1 MDRPINLEE
10 QDIRH
15 VLFWMPHWIGDVVF
29 ALPTIQALRA
39 RLPHVRITVVAH
51 PPAHEFLS
59 HHPSIDSVIKIPYTQ
74 EDGFGSAC
82 RFARGLKKY
91 QFDLAVLFP
100 NSFRSAVMAWLS
112 GAKIRIGYRTE
123 GRGLLLTHPLVVQKD
138 SKSIHG
144 MDYYSRI
151 VSCLGIHEVEK
162 KFEPIISE
170 AEVEQQEELLAQQGI
185 YPGDVK
191 IAIQPGASKQEKRW
205 HPERFGI
212 LCQKLIKE
220 KGAKI
225 LLLGS
230 DAEVELIEQVRKF
243 CPREHSLIFTGLNLR
258 TVLAL
263 LRNCQLLIANDSG
276 LMNLAAMVETPLVAI
291 FGPGSPKTSSPCI
304 EPAKKEIVT
313 KNFPCSPCRHNF
325 FKECKPSPHNK
336 PFCIED
342 ISVKDVSDAVY
353 QLLER
358 IDMRSE
364 GRGIKD

>member
-1 MDRPINLEE
+1 MGHPINIEE
-10 QDIRH
+10 QDICH
-15 VLFWMPHWIGDVVF
+15 VLFWMPHWLGDVVF
-29 ALPTIQALRA
+29 SLPTIQALKA
-39 RLPHVRITVVAH
+39 RFPHVRITVVAH
-51 PPAHEFLS
+51 SPAHEFLS
-59 HHPSIDSVIKIPYTQ
+59 HHPSIDSVIKIPYTRK
-74 EDGFGSAC
+74 EGFSPAF
-82 RFARGLKKY
+82 RFARSLKKY

-100 NSFRSAVMAWLS
+100 NSFRSAMMAWLS
-112 GAKIRIGYRTE
+112 GVKIRIGYKTE
-123 GRGLLLTHPLVVQKD
+123 GRGILLTHPLAVQKD

-151 VSCLGIHEVEK
+151 VSCLGINDVEK
-162 KFEPIISE
+162 KFEPIVSKE
-170 AEVEQQEELLAQQGI
+170 EVAQQEELLAQQGI
-185 YPGDVK
+185 YPGDLK
-191 IAIQPGASKQEKRW
+191 IAIQPGASKKEKRW

-220 KGAKI
+220 RGAKI

-230 DAEVELIEQVRKF
+230 DAEAELIKQVRKF
-243 CPREHSLIFTGLNLR
+243 CPREDSLAFTGLNMR
-258 TVLAL
+258 VVLAL
-263 LRNCQLLIANDSG
+263 LQNCQMLIANDSG
-276 LMNLAAMVETPLVAI
+276 LMNLAAMVETPIVAI
-291 FGPGSPKTSSPCI
+291 FGPGSPKTSDPCI

-358 IDMRSE
+358 IEVR
-364 GRGIKD
+364 

>member
-1 MDRPINLEE
+1 MDRPIDLEE

-15 VLFWMPHWIGDVVF
+15 ILFWMPHWLGDVVF
-29 ALPTIQALRA
+29 SLPTIQALRA

-59 HHPSIDSVIKIPYTQ
+59 HHPSIDSVIKIPCTQ
-74 EDGFGSAC
+74 KDSFWSAC
-82 RFARGLKKY
+82 QFARGLKKY

-100 NSFRSAVMAWLS
+100 NSFRSAMMVWLS
-112 GAKIRIGYRTE
+112 GAKIRIGYQTE
-123 GRGLLLTHPLVVQKD
+123 GRGILLTHPLDVQKD

-144 MDYYSRI
+144 MDYYSKI
-151 VSCLGIHEVEK
+151 VSCLGINDVEK
-162 KFEPIISE
+162 KFESIISE
-170 AEVEQQEELLAQQGI
+170 EEVAQQEELLAQQGI
-185 YPGDVK
+185 YPSDFKV
-191 IAIQPGASKQEKRW
+191 AIQPGASKPEKRW
-205 HPERFGI
+205 HLERFGI

-220 KGAKI
+220 RGAKI

-230 DAEVELIEQVRKF
+230 DAEAELIEQVRKF
-243 CPREHSLIFTGLNLR
+243 CPREHSLVFTGLNMR
-258 TVLAL
+258 VVLAL

-276 LMNLAAMVETPLVAI
+276 LMHLAAMVETPLVAI
-291 FGPGSPKTSSPCI
+291 FGPGSPKTSDPCI
-304 EPAKKEIVT
+304 EPAKKEIIT

-342 ISVKDVSDAVY
+342 ISVKDVSEAVD

-358 IDMRSE
+358 IETR
-364 GRGIKD
+364 

>member
-1 MDRPINLEE
+1 MDDPINLEE
-10 QDIRH
+10 QDICH
-15 VLFWMPHWIGDVVF
+15 VLFWMPHWLGDVVF
-29 ALPTIQALRA
+29 SLPAIQAVKS
-39 RLPHVRITVVAH
+39 RLPHARITVVAH
-51 PPAHEFLS
+51 SPAYEFLS

-74 EDGFGSAC
+74 KDGLKSAFH
-82 RFARGLKKY
+82 FARSLKKY

-100 NSFRSAVMAWLS
+100 NSFRSAMMVWLA
-112 GAKIRIGYRTE
+112 GAKIRIGYQTE
-123 GRGLLLTHPLVVQKD
+123 GRGVFLTHPIPVQSD

-144 MDYYSRI
+144 MDYYSGI
-151 VSCLGIHEVEK
+151 VSCLGIKDVEK
-162 KFEPIISE
+162 KFDPIVSE
-170 AEVEQQEELLAQQGI
+170 EEVAQQEAMLAEQGI
-185 YPGDVK
+185 YPSDFKVV
-191 IAIQPGASKQEKRW
+191 IQPGASKQEKRW

-230 DAEVELIEQVRKF
+230 DAEAELIEQVRKF
-243 CPREHSLIFTGLNLR
+243 CPREDSLAFTGLNMR
-258 TVLAL
+258 VVLAL

-276 LMNLAAMVETPLVAI
+276 LMNLAAMVGTPLVAI
-291 FGPGSPKTSSPCI
+291 FGPGSPKTSDPYI

-313 KNFPCSPCRHNF
+313 KNFPCSPCHHNF

-358 IDMRSE
+358 L
-364 GRGIKD
+364 KTN

>member
-15 VLFWMPHWIGDVVF
+15 ILLWMPHWLGDVVF
-29 ALPTIQALRA
+29 SLPTIQALRA
-39 RLPHVRITVVAH
+39 RLPHVRITAVAH

-82 RFARGLKKY
+82 RFARSLKKY

-100 NSFRSAVMAWLS
+100 NSFRSAMMAWLS
-112 GAKIRIGYRTE
+112 GAKTRIGYQTE
-123 GRGLLLTHPLVVQKD
+123 GRGIFLTHPLAVQKD

-151 VSCLGIHEVEK
+151 VSCLGINDVEK

-170 AEVEQQEELLAQQGI
+170 EEVAQQEALLAQQGI
-185 YPGDVK
+185 YPGDFKV
-191 IAIQPGASKQEKRW
+191 AIQPGASKQEKRW

-220 KGAKI
+220 RGAKI

-230 DAEVELIEQVRKF
+230 NAESELIEKIRRY
-243 CPREHSLIFTGLNLR
+243 CPREHSLVFTGQDMR
-258 TVLAL
+258 VVLAL

-276 LMNLAAMVETPLVAI
+276 LMNLGAMVGTPLVAL
-291 FGPGSPKTSSPCI
+291 FGPGSPKTSDPCI
-304 EPAKKEIVT
+304 EPAKKEIVS

-325 FKECKPSPHNK
+325 FKDCKPSPHNK

-342 ISVKDVSDAVY
+342 ISVKDVSDAVD

-358 IDMRSE
+358 IETR
-364 GRGIKD
+364 KDEREFKD

>member
-1 MDRPINLEE
+1 MDDPINLEE
-10 QDIRH
+10 QDIYH
-15 VLFWMPHWIGDVVF
+15 VLFWMPHWLGDVVF
-29 ALPTIQALRA
+29 SLPVIQAVKS
-39 RLPHVRITVVAH
+39 RLPHARITVVAH
-51 PPAHEFLS
+51 SPAHEFLS

-74 EDGFGSAC
+74 EDGFKQSFQ
-82 RFARGLKKY
+82 FARSLKKY
-91 QFDLAVLFP
+91 QFDLAIVFP
-100 NSFRSAVMAWLS
+100 NSFRSAMMVWLT
-112 GAKIRIGYRTE
+112 GAKIRVGYQTE
-123 GRGLLLTHPLVVQKD
+123 GRGVFLTHPIPVEKD

-144 MDYYSRI
+144 MDYYSGV
-151 VSCLGIHEVEK
+151 VSCLGIKDVEK
-162 KFEPIISE
+162 KFDPIVSE
-170 AEVEQQEELLAQQGI
+170 EEVARQEELLAEQGI
-185 YPGDVK
+185 YPGDFKV
-191 IAIQPGASKQEKRW
+191 AIQPGASKQEKRW

-230 DAEVELIEQVRKF
+230 DAEAELIEQVRKF
-243 CPREHSLIFTGLNLR
+243 CPREESLVFTGMNMR

-263 LRNCQLLIANDSG
+263 LRNCQLLVANDSG

-291 FGPGSPKTSSPCI
+291 FGPGSPKTSDPCI

-313 KNFPCSPCRHNF
+313 KNFPCSPCHHNF

-353 QLLER
+353 KLLER
-358 IDMRSE
+358 LKMS
-364 GRGIKD
+364 